1 MRRLSR
7 LTEALGSEAAL
18 TVIGRLLEGP
28 ATQKALLEALADE
41 GVAWKQPR
49 FSGLMTRLEDLG
61 MVRRKSQK
69 SPYEVTHPEAAAAL
83 IHHLAALGVAISR
96 EDGAGAE
103 KLERLAHRARL
114 RPADEEGT
122 A

>member
-1 MRRLSR
+1 MRRLSQ

-18 TVIGRLLEGP
+18 AVIGQLVEGP
-28 ATQKALLEALADE
+28 ATQKALLKKLADE
-41 GVAWKQPR
+41 GIVCKQPR

-61 MVRRKSQK
+61 VVARRSQK
-69 SPYEVTHPEAAAAL
+69 SPYELTHPDAAAAL

-96 EDGAGAE
+96 EDAAAAE
-103 KLERLAHRARL
+103 KLERLARRARL
-114 RPADEEGT
+114 KPADAEDT